1 MKHSWTGGP
10 YSAWRALFAA
20 GLAIEGREHVAWIV
34 LCLVFAL
41 GVRDRLIA
49 VLMAVVATVARYG
62 ELETGVPVAW
72 AAVLMLLL
80 HAVTRGSPYGSF
92 DARGRADPGG
102 NWLLPPWNLALRR
115 FVVLAAAI
123 AGFSRGQID
132 VGWPLAVAIALATCD
147 PGWIPPAKAAS
158 AARVF
163 YDGHCGLCHRF
174 VRMILA
180 EDLTGRTI
188 RFAPLDSDAA
198 REAFDERER
207 ASLPDSVVVVTAEGE
222 TLLRSR
228 GSLHVLARLGGV
240 WRLIG
245 ALLRL
250 VPRSVLDIGYDFVA
264 RIRHRIFARATT
276 ACPIVPRHLAA
287 RFDV

>member
-1 MKHSWTGGP
+1 MKHSWTGGQ
-10 YSAWRALFAA
+10 YSVWRALFGV
-20 GLAIEGREHVAWIV
+20 GLAIEGSESVAWIV
-34 LCLVFAL
+34 LCSAFAL
-41 GVRDRLIA
+41 GIRDRLSA
-49 VLMAVVATVARYG
+49 LLLAVVAVAARSD
-62 ELETGVPVAW
+62 ELATGLPLAV

-80 HAVTRGSPYGSF
+80 HAVTHGSPYGSF

-102 NWLLPPWNLALRR
+102 NWLLPRWNLALRR

-123 AGFSRGQID
+123 ACLSRGPIE
-132 VGWPLAVAIALATCD
+132 VGWPLAVGIALAACD
-147 PGWIPPAKAAS
+147 PGWIPPARAAE

-163 YDGHCGLCHRF
+163 YDGSCGLCHRF

-180 EDLTGRTI
+180 EDLTGKTF
-188 RFAPLDSDAA
+188 RFAPLDSAAA

-207 ASLPDSVVVVTAEGE
+207 ARLPDSVVVKPAEGA

-228 GSLHVLARLGGV
+228 GTLHILARLGGL

-245 ALLRL
+245 GLLRL
-250 VPRSVLDIGYDFVA
+250 VPRPALDLAYDFVA
-264 RIRHRIFARATT
+264 RIRHRLFARATT

-287 RFDV
+287 RFDA